1 MWSHYLALPASVPCA
16 AATLETL
23 RRAKQRVLPF
33 LCAFSD
39 LLPSSTVILLK
50 VSTKTHCH
58 SPEPSL
64 PCLSSPSSLHP
75 PSLPPPSI
83 LLSFI
88 VVFVQESRKSA
99 YPTHGDVCQS
109 HTKFKL
115 LGKAQHYLH
124 HQQQT
129 CVCVCTVNNTC
140 SYFGEVVSLPLVNRD
155 RFFFLEGTHLQM
167 GTRWCSI
174 STFYWRANLL
184 IDSLV
189 RFISFGNPAQSSVL
203 HKVLL
208 SHLTCFFIFY
218 KVETRNKLNR
228 LWEPAWNT
236 ESVQSVFYEAIL
248 MWRKKESNFQNSLGC
263 IFVYYTFC
271 STYQQWKGQE
281 GWKVEESGTLKRK
294 ATIGEQQQNLT
305 PSFLK

>member
-1 MWSHYLALPASVPCA
+1 MFASL
-16 AATLETL
+16 T
-23 RRAKQRVLPF
+23 Q
-33 LCAFSD
+33 
-39 LLPSSTVILLK
+39 SSN
-50 VSTKTHCH
+50 C
-58 SPEPSL
+58 
-64 PCLSSPSSLHP
+64 
-75 PSLPPPSI
+75 
-83 LLSFI
+83 
-88 VVFVQESRKSA
+88 
-99 YPTHGDVCQS
+99 
-109 HTKFKL
+109 
-115 LGKAQHYLH
+115 LGKHSI
-124 HQQQT
+124 T
-129 CVCVCTVNNTC
+129 CTINSKRVCVCTVNNTC

-218 KVETRNKLNR
+218 KVETRNKLSR

>member
-1 MWSHYLALPASVPCA
+1 M
-16 AATLETL
+16 
-23 RRAKQRVLPF
+23 R
-33 LCAFSD
+33 LC
-39 LLPSSTVILLK
+39 L
-50 VSTKTHCH
+50 
-58 SPEPSL
+58 
-64 PCLSSPSSLHP
+64 CL
-75 PSLPPPSI
+75 
-83 LLSFI
+83 
-88 VVFVQESRKSA
+88 
-99 YPTHGDVCQS
+99 C
-109 HTKFKL
+109 
-115 LGKAQHYLH
+115 
-124 HQQQT
+124 
-129 CVCVCTVNNTC
+129 
-140 SYFGEVVSLPLVNRD
+140 VNRD